1 MKYNGMSYAWG
12 NEDECSVT
20 KFGYAWA
27 NEDECSV
34 TALVTP
40 GLTRMNVV

>member
-1 MKYNGMSYAWG
+1 MQCNGMGYAWPS
-12 NEDECSVT
+12 EDECSVT
-20 KFGYAWA
+20 KLGYAWA
-27 NEDECSV
+27 NEDEYSV